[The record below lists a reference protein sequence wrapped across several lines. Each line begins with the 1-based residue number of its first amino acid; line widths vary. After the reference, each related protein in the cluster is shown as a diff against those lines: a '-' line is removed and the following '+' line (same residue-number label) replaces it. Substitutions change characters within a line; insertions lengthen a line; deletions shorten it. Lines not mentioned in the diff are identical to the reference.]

1 MKNYKRIIALL
12 LALITALMI
21 PVCCFAEEAATADV
35 AEEPA
40 PRRTGKVATLYLNV
54 SNANPKYPHCWLYF
68 VNETDEPIQVGYYTV
83 PAGDSVSVG
92 NFRDRGNGSG
102 IYYNLERYWVK
113 EATYGRTFS
122 MSTSVS
128 AGELRVASALM
139 KHMNHWDWVF
149 NNCSGFATTIWN
161 ICSPRKILHI
171 GFPQVTRVEMI
182 LWGARRM
189 NYTCDK
195 LYNASRVYKQ
205 VDDGLQVVYPSVVY
219 TKTGV

>member
-1 MKNYKRIIALL
+1 
-12 LALITALMI
+12 MI

-128 AGELRVASALM
+128 AGEAES
-139 KHMNHWDWVF
+139 
-149 NNCSGFATTIWN
+149 
-161 ICSPRKILHI
+161 
-171 GFPQVTRVEMI
+171 
-182 LWGARRM
+182 
-189 NYTCDK
+189 
-195 LYNASRVYKQ
+195 NASRRALVTREAPVTSFRKFLTFIPVPPFSQCHPVHSSPPCGHWSPQ
-205 VDDGLQVVYPSVVY
+205 VPFRRRRWRGRP
-219 TKTGV
+219 KTQGHQ